1 MFSTKYDQQ
10 LQKAMEQFKNRSETP
25 FYIIIEINKEHIVRQ
40 GGIKSAVHYDNNGNE
55 WKYER
60 FIIPQDIRNIINE
73 NSMRVMHDNL
83 EIIPAMSVQTIQ
95 GNVERIAALDFVKRI
110 ELSTKA
116 KLSVDDSDR
125 LIK

>member
-25 FYIIIEINKEHIVRQ
+25 FYIIIEINKEHIVRR

>member
-25 FYIIIEINKEHIVRQ
+25 FYIIIEINKEHIVRR

-55 WKYER
+55 WKYEQ